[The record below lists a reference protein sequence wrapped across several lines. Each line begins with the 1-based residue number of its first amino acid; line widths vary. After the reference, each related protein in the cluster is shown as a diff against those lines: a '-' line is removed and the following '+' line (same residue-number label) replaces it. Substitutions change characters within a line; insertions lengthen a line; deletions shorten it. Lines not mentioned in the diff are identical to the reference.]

1 MGSSLPWGG
10 KKLDMTEPLNSKYES
25 WLVQSVMIRVLPRG
39 GGKCSLT
46 LKRSLLKFIFRHIHE
61 SGNSGSKVNK
71 MLT

>member
-10 KKLDMTEPLNSKYES
+10 KELDMTEATSMKAGSKCDD
-25 WLVQSVMIRVLPRG
+25 PCTAPG
-39 GGKCSLT
+39 GGQHSLT